1 LYTIY
6 FAGAHNRLRYGKLIQ
21 VPDKPTWYGRLEQV
35 IVELTDLP
43 WPWVDRETLQSL
55 LQVGPRRAQQIM
67 RPCVTRQVGANGV
80 ADRNE
85 LIAHLK
91 RLAAGDE
98 AHYERR
104 RRQKL
109 AQVLEGLRQAALA
122 QPKVLV
128 EAPTT
133 VFGQQFTNLPD
144 GVSVRPGAIS
154 IQFSSPNEALQ
165 RLLALAIAIGNDFSE
180 FERIATAEIKT
191 TTGVGTVGNQ

>member
-1 LYTIY
+1 M
-6 FAGAHNRLRYGKLIQ
+6 
-21 VPDKPTWYGRLEQV
+21 PDKPSWYGRLDHV
-35 IVELTDLP
+35 IVELDNLP

-80 ADRNE
+80 ADRQE

-91 RLAAGDE
+91 RLATGDE

-109 AQVLEGLRQAALA
+109 AQVLDGLRQAALA

-128 EAPTT
+128 KAPTT
-133 VFGQQFTNLPD
+133 VLSQQFANLPD
-144 GVSVRPGAIS
+144 GVSVRPGTIS
-154 IQFSSPNEALQ
+154 ITFSSPNEALQ

-180 FERIATAEIKT
+180 FERIATAEIET
-191 TTGVGTVGNQ
+191 TTGVGTAGSL

>member
-1 LYTIY
+1 
-6 FAGAHNRLRYGKLIQ
+6 
-21 VPDKPTWYGRLEQV
+21 VPDKPTWYGRLDEV
-35 IVELTDLP
+35 IAELDSLP

-55 LQVGPRRAQQIM
+55 LQVGPRRAQQIL

-80 ADRNE
+80 AGREE

-104 RRQKL
+104 RRQRL
-109 AQVLEGLRQAALA
+109 ALVLNGLRQAALA

-133 VFGQQFTNLPD
+133 VLNQKLGDLPD
-144 GVSVRPGAIS
+144 GVSISPGAIS
-154 IQFSSPNEALQ
+154 ITFSSPNEALQ
-165 RLLALAIAIGNDFSE
+165 RLLALAMAIGNDFNE
-180 FERIATAEIKT
+180 FERQSEPRP
-191 TTGVGTVGNQ
+191 